1 MFLKPSY
8 YEDYTE
14 DSAYV
19 RADEHH
25 EIKHTLSDAKEALQV
40 VIQQLYG
47 FDKLDISRLEDRL
60 DELCHLLKVS
70 FPGDRDLAIEEK
82 KSSSELF
89 EFASNFSYLQAA
101 I

>member
-25 EIKHTLSDAKEALQV
+25 EVKNILSDAQAALQIV
-40 VIQQLYG
+40 VDQLYG
-47 FDKLDISRLEDRL
+47 FEILDIARLEDRL
-60 DELCHLLKVS
+60 DELCYLLNVV
-70 FPGDRDLAIEEK
+70 FPGDRGLVLKEK
-82 KSSSELF
+82 RSSSELF
-89 EFASNFSYLQAA
+89 EFAANLSLQAA